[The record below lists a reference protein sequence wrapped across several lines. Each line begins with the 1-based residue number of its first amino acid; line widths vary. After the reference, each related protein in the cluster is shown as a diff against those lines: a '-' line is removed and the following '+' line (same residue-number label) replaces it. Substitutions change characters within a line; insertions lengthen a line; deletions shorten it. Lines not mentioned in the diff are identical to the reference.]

1 VRTRERAVTRT
12 RLGEYAAAGWFTPAE
27 VSLISTPGGRRQ
39 ALRWAAAQHDPRR
52 KRDAMNR
59 LIRDATRLGHA
70 RQRLLRGRATIGR
83 TPDEQELL
91 ARIVA
96 DRSVLTV

>member
-1 VRTRERAVTRT
+1 VA
-12 RLGEYAAAGWFTPAE
+12 
-27 VSLISTPGGRRQ
+27 LIATTGGRRQ
-39 ALRWAAAQHDPRR
+39 AMRWADAQRDPRA
-52 KRDAMNR
+52 KRTAMTR

-70 RQRLLRGRATIGR
+70 RQRLVRGRASIGR

-96 DRSVLTV
+96 DRRILTS

>member
-1 VRTRERAVTRT
+1 M
-12 RLGEYAAAGWFTPAE
+12 
-27 VSLISTPGGRRQ
+27 
-39 ALRWAAAQHDPRR
+39 RWADAQRDPRA
-52 KRDAMNR
+52 KRTAMTR

-70 RQRLLRGRATIGR
+70 RQRLVRGRASIGR

-96 DRSVLTV
+96 DRRILTS